1 MSIINKI
8 VELKAEIDGI
18 EFDDIAVE
26 IMSLVE
32 APAIGVNWAAFA
44 AHQFVDAIPGESKD
58 NYLGRCIP
66 QLIKE
71 GYTQD
76 EAAAICYDSY
86 AEDTTCPAATQDIAT
101 NLKNRQNAINVAHY
115 GPLNPNLPNE
125 EYWTAKGKQFNTTA
139 EAAKQS
145 LCANCSFFNVGP
157 KVEACIASGIGTEGG
172 DPMDVID
179 AGQLGYCEAFDFK
192 CASKRT
198 CDAWVAGGPVTMGT
212 DSGINT
218 NGLPD
223 YVDELGTKPKIVKE
237 IEFHNAVLE
246 FASKPEVGEVL
257 DIANTTFVNLAKQ
270 EFETVT
276 EFLRGIDA
284 LDILSQLSGSGAQQV
299 PEPSYRYTGPGAQR
313 NFCRALMALNKIY
326 TRNEISMMDGVNF
339 GFGPNGSNFYSIFDY
354 KGGVNCQH
362 YWEQLR
368 VFRTAGGQNIVI
380 SEGPAVGLAGESC
393 NSSEPS
399 PTGYIRNNARLS
411 SEWTFAADEDQHIIT
426 GPAMRPWQMIPRKDE
441 KTGEIFHVYFSAD
454 TVKKLSEKF
463 LKEHKQHMTDINH
476 SMNPN
481 EENTLIESWIVEDPT
496 MDKSVALGFEPA
508 KGDWYVS
515 YKINNEETWNQ
526 IKEGKLKGF
535 SIAGQFIERTTNK
548 NG

>member
-1 MSIINKI
+1 MSRINKI
-8 VELKAEIDGI
+8 IELKAEIDGI

-32 APAIGVNWAAFA
+32 SPAIGVNWAAFA

-71 GYTQD
+71 GYDQD
-76 EAAAICYDSY
+76 QAAAICYGSY
-86 AEDTTCPAATQDIAT
+86 SEDEFE
-101 NLKNRQNAINVAHY
+101 INV
-115 GPLNPNLPNE
+115 
-125 EYWTAKGKQFNTTA
+125 
-139 EAAKQS
+139 
-145 LCANCSFFNVGP
+145 
-157 KVEACIASGIGTEGG
+157 
-172 DPMDVID
+172 D
-179 AGQLGYCEAFDFK
+179 
-192 CASKRT
+192 
-198 CDAWVAGGPVTMGT
+198 
-212 DSGINT
+212 
-218 NGLPD
+218 GLPD
-223 YVDELGTKPKIVKE
+223 FVDELGIKPKIVKE

-246 FASKPEVGEVL
+246 FASRPDVGEVL
-257 DIANTTFVNLAKQ
+257 DIATTTFVSLAQQ

-284 LDILSQLSGSGAQQV
+284 LDILSQLSGSGSQQV

-326 TRNEISMMDGVNF
+326 TRAEINMMDGVNF

-368 VFRTAGGQNIVI
+368 VFRTAGGRNIVI
-380 SEGPAVGLAGESC
+380 SEGPAAGLAGESC

-399 PTGYIRNNARLS
+399 PTGYVRNNARLS
-411 SEWTFAADEDQHIIT
+411 SEWTFAADEDQQIIT

-463 LKEHKQHMTDINH
+463 LREHKQHLTDINH

-481 EENTLIESWIVEDPT
+481 EENTLIESWIVEDPE
-496 MDKSVALGFEPA
+496 MDKSVALGFKPA
-508 KGDWYVS
+508 KGDWYTS
-515 YKINNEETWNQ
+515 YKINNPETWKQ
-526 IKEGKLKGF
+526 IKEGKLNGF